1 MLKLFKIICTVSNC
15 FMPLKCLKVKYC
27 IYRSKSEGVN
37 CKDDVSRNKLRQD
50 VSCVKPEHVC
60 INRISTDNMN
70 DGHLLQDEDGTGVG
84 AEVAKREDGEVEV
97 RVFVTWKCDDYEPL

>member
-60 INRISTDNMN
+60 INKISEDNMN
-70 DGHLLQDEDGTGVG
+70 DGHQLQDEDGKGLG
-84 AEVAKREDGEVEV
+84 AEVTRREDDEEGV
-97 RVFVTWKCDDYEPL
+97 RVFVTLKCGDYELL